1 MSSQD
6 ARHLQD
12 EVHEKSIMDPEAF
25 WMHQAEQLH
34 WHEKPHRALKMGTR
48 KLKSGAEHKTWE
60 WFPGGK
66 ISTSYNCLDR
76 HVLAG
81 RGNQPAVYYDSP
93 VTRTK
98 QTITYSQLLQD
109 VEIFAGVLREQGVK
123 KGDVVLIY
131 SESSSG

>member
-1 MSSQD
+1 MSNAD
-6 ARHLQD
+6 VKHLQD
-12 EVHEKSIMDPEAF
+12 EVHAKSISDPESF

-34 WHEKPHRALKMGTR
+34 WHKKPDRALKMGTK
-48 KLKSGAEHKTWE
+48 KLKSGASHPTWE
-60 WFPGGK
+60 WFPGGQ

-98 QTITYSQLLQD
+98 RTITYSQLLED
-109 VEIFAGVLREQGVK
+109 VEIFAAVLREQGVK

-131 SESSSG
+131 SKPMP